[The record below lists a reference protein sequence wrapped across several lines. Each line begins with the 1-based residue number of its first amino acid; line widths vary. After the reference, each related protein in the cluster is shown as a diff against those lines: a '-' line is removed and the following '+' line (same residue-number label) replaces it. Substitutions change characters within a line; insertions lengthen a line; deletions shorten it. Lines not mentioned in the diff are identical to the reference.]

1 MPKDPTG
8 AERQARFRAR
18 RKAERESLLYAV
30 EELTAR
36 LAEVKPSIPPEAWAA
51 LAMMPAEDLA
61 RWVRVGQRMAV
72 RGHDDPVWN
81 AIRWIEGN

>member
-1 MPKDPTG
+1 MAKDPTG

-18 RKAERESLLYAV
+18 RKAEREKLISSV

-36 LAEVKPSIPPEAWAA
+36 LAEVKPDMPPEAWDA
-51 LAMMPAEDLA
+51 LAEMPAADLA
-61 RWVRVGQRMAV
+61 RWVKVGQRMAS